1 MALRFESRTRERSL
15 GDSEHVERA
24 KQPSETWIIGGVSY
38 RSRSTRQ
45 FRLGAVHSGRIGVS
59 SFRADKKSSTIQL
72 ILVIGS
78 DDHAQ
83 LNSGEAA
90 GALRIF

>member
-1 MALRFESRTRERSL
+1 M
-15 GDSEHVERA
+15 
-24 KQPSETWIIGGVSY
+24 
-38 RSRSTRQ
+38 
-45 FRLGAVHSGRIGVS
+45 
-59 SFRADKKSSTIQL
+59 KSSTIQL

-83 LNSGEAA
+83 LNSDEAA